1 MRRGRERF
9 ERLRS
14 LGDGVLYTSGFFADH
29 LSTRGVELRYVRTLG
44 ARAYDGAATMLR
56 QTSGEGTGAPDVFR
70 ELADNFA
77 MFAEIV
83 SRVADVLQANS
94 AQNSNRQVVRLYER
108 WVKTGSAPL
117 AVALAGKGLTPQRG
131 HGGDPLSTR
140 RQRELRRIQSEL
152 ERFYGLERA
161 PNVTRFVR
169 DGDQGS
175 REVVLLRE
183 SADELEIA
191 LILPPESKQIPAGGA
206 LSDVWLQVAEGVSH
220 FLYLVERARVSLPV
234 TKLELEL
241 QAEVDKFV
249 LSLGFTGFTGLPA
262 SPASAQTMPAA
273 YSNG

>member
-1 MRRGRERF
+1 M
-9 ERLRS
+9 S
-14 LGDGVLYTSGFFADH
+14 S
-29 LSTRGVELRYVRTLG
+29 
-44 ARAYDGAATMLR
+44 
-56 QTSGEGTGAPDVFR
+56 
-70 ELADNFA
+70 
-77 MFAEIV
+77 
-83 SRVADVLQANS
+83 
-94 AQNSNRQVVRLYER
+94 
-108 WVKTGSAPL
+108 
-117 AVALAGKGLTPQRG
+117 
-131 HGGDPLSTR
+131 R

-191 LILPPESKQIPAGGA
+191 LFLPPESKQIPTGGA

-249 LSLGFTGFTGLPA
+249 LSLGFTGISADRFDGVVNRSHDGNRFTVQGQLA
-262 SPASAQTMPAA
+262 AAQTRELQQIANQVRLDHRVPAQRFA
-273 YSNG
+273 QTQKVR

>member
-1 MRRGRERF
+1 M
-9 ERLRS
+9 
-14 LGDGVLYTSGFFADH
+14 
-29 LSTRGVELRYVRTLG
+29 
-44 ARAYDGAATMLR
+44 
-56 QTSGEGTGAPDVFR
+56 
-70 ELADNFA
+70 
-77 MFAEIV
+77 
-83 SRVADVLQANS
+83 
-94 AQNSNRQVVRLYER
+94 
-108 WVKTGSAPL
+108 
-117 AVALAGKGLTPQRG
+117 
-131 HGGDPLSTR
+131 
-140 RQRELRRIQSEL
+140 RRIQSEL

-191 LILPPESKQIPAGGA
+191 LFLPPESKQIPTGGA

-249 LSLGFTGFTGLPA
+249 LSLGFTGISANDARDLLDRMFD
-262 SPASAQTMPAA
+262 SPRFLDAEDSEEGARYRLAHQLAARFVSRVFAANDRGRARERLRAFYRAGQTEKIRIARAA
-273 YSNG
+273 

>member
-1 MRRGRERF
+1 M
-9 ERLRS
+9 S
-14 LGDGVLYTSGFFADH
+14 S
-29 LSTRGVELRYVRTLG
+29 
-44 ARAYDGAATMLR
+44 
-56 QTSGEGTGAPDVFR
+56 
-70 ELADNFA
+70 
-77 MFAEIV
+77 
-83 SRVADVLQANS
+83 
-94 AQNSNRQVVRLYER
+94 
-108 WVKTGSAPL
+108 
-117 AVALAGKGLTPQRG
+117 
-131 HGGDPLSTR
+131 R

-183 SADELEIA
+183 TGGELEIA
-191 LILPPESKQIPAGGA
+191 LVLPPESKQIPSGGA

-249 LSLGFTGFTGLPA
+249 LSLGFSGFSGFSANDARDLLERMFD
-262 SPASAQTMPAA
+262 SPRFLDPENSEAGERYRLAHHLAA
-273 YSNG
+273 R